1 VTQADAEPS
10 HPSVGGPEF
19 ARGAAY
25 GTAAVSIWAGW
36 IVVTRL
42 GVTRSLASVDIA
54 ALRFGV
60 AGLILLPV
68 LWRRGL
74 ALDRLGWLGLAT
86 LALGGGAPFVL
97 LVGAGLHFAPAAHAG
112 ALFPGVMPL
121 FVALLASSI
130 LGESFP
136 WMKRVGLVLI
146 LSGALAIVGFAG
158 LSRGGSQGVGHF
170 LFLGAALLW
179 ASHTVSMRRARLDGL
194 HAAAIAAVV
203 SMIFYLP
210 IYAVVAGARLLD
222 VPIGDIVFQGLYQGV
237 ITMVISLFLYG
248 RAISLLGASS
258 GAAFGALGPAMAA
271 LIAIPALGEWPT
283 RADWIAIMLISAGVY
298 LAGGGPL
305 PWPGRPTSDEG
316 RRSAT
321 VTARDPARS
330 STTGLEPV
338 PHACRR
344 RKVRIPRCGCV
355 RPAARIGSPVLPHT
369 PFSRP
374 SPPRYAAGAF
384 TGDGSASAASISSK
398 ERPLVSKPMN
408 Q

>member
-1 VTQADAEPS
+1 MTQADAEPS

-179 ASHTVSMRRARLDGL
+179 ASYTVSMRRARLDGL

-305 PWPGRPTSDEG
+305 PWPGRNRQAMRAGD
-316 RRSAT
+316 RR
-321 VTARDPARS
+321 P
-330 STTGLEPV
+330 
-338 PHACRR
+338 
-344 RKVRIPRCGCV
+344 
-355 RPAARIGSPVLPHT
+355 
-369 PFSRP
+369 
-374 SPPRYAAGAF
+374 
-384 TGDGSASAASISSK
+384 
-398 ERPLVSKPMN
+398 
-408 Q
+408 

>member
-1 VTQADAEPS
+1 
-10 HPSVGGPEF
+10 
-19 ARGAAY
+19 
-25 GTAAVSIWAGW
+25 
-36 IVVTRL
+36 
-42 GVTRSLASVDIA
+42 
-54 ALRFGV
+54 V

-136 WMKRVGLVLI
+136 WMKRVGLILI
-146 LSGALAIVGFAG
+146 LSGALAIIGFAG

-179 ASHTVSMRRARLDGL
+179 ASYTVSMRRARLDGL

-283 RADWIAIMLISAGVY
+283 RADWIAIMLISTGVY

-305 PWPGRPTSDEG
+305 PWPGRNRQAMRAGD
-316 RRSAT
+316 RR
-321 VTARDPARS
+321 P
-330 STTGLEPV
+330 
-338 PHACRR
+338 
-344 RKVRIPRCGCV
+344 
-355 RPAARIGSPVLPHT
+355 
-369 PFSRP
+369 
-374 SPPRYAAGAF
+374 
-384 TGDGSASAASISSK
+384 
-398 ERPLVSKPMN
+398 
-408 Q
+408 